1 MPISQQLN
9 AEIRVLTLFN
19 LDSSMEGIKVHKSAD
34 PETVAAISRL
44 YEKGLVTQADGG
56 YLTDLG
62 IHCAEHLQIALRILN
77 GVAQPA

>member
-1 MPISQQLN
+1 MPISSQLN

-19 LDSSMEGIKVHKSAD
+19 LDSAMEGIKVHKSAD
-34 PETVAAISRL
+34 TDTLAAIKRL
-44 YEKGLVTQADGG
+44 YDKGLVTQEDGG

-77 GVAQPA
+77 GAVQPA